1 MAEKMDPKEVIS
13 FEELLLSQVFSQEAI
28 VNLLV
33 RKGILTKEE
42 IIEEIKLLREKQI
55 ETKL

>member
-1 MAEKMDPKEVIS
+1 MAEKMDPKEVVS

-42 IIEEIKLLREKQI
+42 IVEEIKTLRKKQ
-55 ETKL
+55 K